1 MKRQVIVLMIGS
13 IILLLTAA
21 VSGVAI
27 GAPAGSAAVSQEE
40 QLAFELINADRAASG
55 RAVLAWNPQ
64 LAELARDYCHDM
76 VSRNFFSHDNPEGQS
91 PFDRMKARGIKFRA
105 AAENLAGDSSVEAAE
120 KAFMDSPGHRA
131 NILDSDFDQVGIG
144 VGRERDGL
152 VVVVQEFIGN

>member
-40 QLAFELINADRAASG
+40 Q
-55 RAVLAWNPQ
+55 LAWNPQ

-144 VGRERDGL
+144 VGRDRDGL